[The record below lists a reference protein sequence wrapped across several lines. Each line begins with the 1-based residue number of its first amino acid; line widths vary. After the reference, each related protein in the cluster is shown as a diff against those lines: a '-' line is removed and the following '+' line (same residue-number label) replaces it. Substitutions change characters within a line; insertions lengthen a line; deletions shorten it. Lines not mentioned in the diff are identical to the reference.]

1 MEHNHTRQVRTTN
14 GETEIEIPDPL
25 ADELGFEAG
34 DDVEISTDGERIVV
48 TQAE

>member
-1 MEHNHTRQVRTTN
+1 MDNTPTRKVRTGN
-14 GETEIEIPDPL
+14 GEPEIEIPDAA